1 MEEGK
6 AKERALT
13 GKERRFVE
21 EYCACFNATKAAI
34 RAGYS
39 ELSARQIGSE
49 NLSKPY
55 ISKAIK
61 ERMEALSMPA
71 EEGIKR
77 LTDMGRASFEQFLR
91 LSESGTIEINLASEE
106 AKDNLHLIKKVKQQ
120 KRVVTTD
127 TAVMVTITYEVELH
141 DAKDAIKTLL
151 EVQGKFGGL
160 KEDIVVNISF

>member
-6 AKERALT
+6 VKERVLT
-13 GKERRFVE
+13 AKERRFVE
-21 EYCACFNATKAAI
+21 EYCNCFNATKAAI

-39 ELSARQIGSE
+39 ERSAQQIGSE
-49 NLSKPY
+49 NLLKPV
-55 ISKAIK
+55 ISKAVK
-61 ERMEALSMPA
+61 ERMEALAMPA

-77 LTDMGRASFEQFLR
+77 LTDMGRANFEKFLK
-91 LSESGTIEINLASEE
+91 LSEIGTIEINLASDE

-127 TAVMVTITYEVELH
+127 TAVMETITYEVELH

>member
-1 MEEGK
+1 M
-6 AKERALT
+6 A
-13 GKERRFVE
+13 
-21 EYCACFNATKAAI
+21 
-34 RAGYS
+34 
-39 ELSARQIGSE
+39 
-49 NLSKPY
+49 
-55 ISKAIK
+55 
-61 ERMEALSMPA
+61 MPT

-77 LTDMGRASFEQFLR
+77 LTDMGRANFEKFLK
-91 LSESGTIEINLASEE
+91 LSESGTIEINLASDE

-127 TAVMVTITYEVELH
+127 TAVMETITYEVELH

>member
-6 AKERALT
+6 AKERTLT
-13 GKERRFVE
+13 AKERRFVE
-21 EYCACFNATKAAI
+21 EYCDCLNAAKAA
-34 RAGYS
+34 RKAGYS
-39 ELSARQIGSE
+39 EHSAKEIAYE
-49 NLSKPY
+49 NLTKPH

-61 ERMEALSMPA
+61 ERFESMAMPA

-77 LTDMGRASFEQFLR
+77 LTDMGRANFEKFLK
-91 LSESGTIEINLASEE
+91 LSESGTIEINLATDE

-127 TAVMVTITYEVELH
+127 TAVLETITYEVELH

>member
-6 AKERALT
+6 EKERALT
-13 GKERRFVE
+13 PKERRFVE
-21 EYCACFNATKAAI
+21 EYCNCFNATKAAI

-61 ERMEALSMPA
+61 ERMEALAMPT

-77 LTDMGRASFEQFLR
+77 LTDMGRANFETFLK

-120 KRVVTTD
+120 KRVVSTE
-127 TAVMVTITYEVELH
+127 TATVETITYEVELH

>member
-1 MEEGK
+1 MEEGSQ
-6 AKERALT
+6 KEQVLT
-13 GKERRFVE
+13 PKERRFVE
-21 EYCACFNATKAAI
+21 EYCECLNAAKAAR

-39 ELSARQIGSE
+39 ENSARQIAAQ
-49 NLSKPY
+49 NLSKLY

-61 ERMEALSMPA
+61 ERFEAMAMPT

-77 LTDMGRASFEQFLR
+77 LTDMGRANFEKFLK
-91 LSESGTIEINLASEE
+91 LSESGTIEINLASDE

-127 TAVMVTITYEVELH
+127 TAVIVSITYEVELH